1 MKAGLG
7 QIKSHPLVAGNAS
20 IRDNGQYRPMVKD
33 FLHADK
39 KIYDSVHGFIPFD
52 EYEKEL
58 IDSLPFQRLHYIH
71 QLGIAYLVYPGAT
84 HTRFE
89 HSLGVMAL
97 ATLMFEKIC
106 KSVRPDVFHFVPRK
120 GSQEFLYWRRV
131 LRMAALCHD
140 LGHLP
145 FSHVAEKDLLG
156 DSNHEH
162 WTIKVIDSGHMK
174 SVWKMLRKCPSYEE
188 DLIERDI
195 VEDIKKIAVGEAK
208 WKEITNQTFTPWER
222 IVSEVITGDFFG
234 ADRTDYLIRDS
245 QATGVAYGLFDYH
258 QLIESLRILPS
269 VDRGA
274 DELQLGIDENGLE
287 SSEALLLARHF
298 MHRRIY
304 QYSSVKAYNFHLRR
318 YMSANYSKSLDS
330 VDEFL
335 SVSDTDVISAL
346 NKAANDP
353 ALPGHADAKRVI
365 FRKHRFRAIA
375 LTDKTTEEDLQRFK
389 EENRLKDSEISW
401 ESNQA
406 HLPIERLTFPVSRR
420 HFIIQ
425 KAKNCSDLLLKVPSR
440 KENWV
445 YISPEHDLELV
456 NFLENS

>member
-1 MKAGLG
+1 
-7 QIKSHPLVAGNAS
+7 
-20 IRDNGQYRPMVKD
+20 MVKD
-33 FLHADK
+33 FLYADK

-89 HSLGVMAL
+89 HSLGVMSL

-120 GSQEFLYWRRV
+120 GSADYLYWRRV

-156 DSNHEH
+156 SHGHEH
-162 WTIKVIDSGHMK
+162 WTLKVIDSSYMAP
-174 SVWKMLRKCPSYEE
+174 VWEKLRKCPGCMEE
-188 DLIERDI
+188 LVERNI
-195 VEDIKKIAVGEAK
+195 VEDIKKISVGERK
-208 WKEITNQTFTPWER
+208 WKEETGEGFTPWER
-222 IVSEVITGDFFG
+222 IVAEVITGDFFG
-234 ADRTDYLIRDS
+234 ADRIDYLIRDAKS
-245 QATGVAYGLFDYH
+245 TGVAYGLFDYH

-318 YMSANYSKSLDS
+318 YMLANYSKKLDN
-330 VDEFL
+330 VDDFL
-335 SVSDTDVISAL
+335 AISDTDVISVL
-346 NKAANDP
+346 NKAAKDP
-353 ALPGHADAKRVI
+353 KLSGHADAKCVI
-365 FRKHRFRAIA
+365 FRRHRFRAIA
-375 LTDKTTEEDLQRFK
+375 LPANISAEDLQKFK
-389 EENRLKDSEISW
+389 TSNKLSDSEIDW
-401 ESNQA
+401 EF
-406 HLPIERLTFPVSRR
+406 HKVELPPDRLSFPVSRR

-425 KAKNCSDLLLKVPSR
+425 KAKDCSDLLLKVPS
-440 KENWV
+440 KNENWV
-445 YISPEHDLELV
+445 YISPERDLELV
-456 NFLENS
+456 NFLENG

>member
-1 MKAGLG
+1 
-7 QIKSHPLVAGNAS
+7 
-20 IRDNGQYRPMVKD
+20 MVKD
-33 FLHADK
+33 FLYADK
-39 KIYDSVHGFIPFD
+39 KIYDSIHGFIPFD

-58 IDSLPFQRLHYIH
+58 IDTIAFQRLHYIH

-97 ATLMFEKIC
+97 ASLMFEKIC

-120 GSQEFLYWRRV
+120 GSADFLYWRRV
-131 LRMAALCHD
+131 IRMAALCHD

-156 DSNHEH
+156 NEGHES
-162 WTIKVIDSGHMK
+162 WTLKIIDSSHMEP
-174 SVWKMLRKCPSYEE
+174 VWDKLRKCPNCIEE
-188 DLIERDI
+188 LIDRNV
-195 VEDIKKIAVGEAK
+195 VEDIKKISVGEKK
-208 WKEITNQTFTPWER
+208 WHELTGKSFTPWER
-222 IVSEVITGDFFG
+222 IISEIITGDFFG
-234 ADRTDYLIRDS
+234 ADRIDYLIRDAKS
-245 QATGVAYGLFDYH
+245 TGVAYGLFDYH

-304 QYSSVKAYNFHLRR
+304 QYSSVKAYNFHLKR
-318 YMSANYSKSLDS
+318 YMMAGYAKALSS

-335 SVSDTDVISAL
+335 ALSDTDVISAL
-346 NKAANDP
+346 NKAAKDP
-353 ALPGHADAKRVI
+353 KLPGHADARCVI

-375 LTDKTTEEDLQRFK
+375 LPDHMAEKDLQQFK
-389 EENRLKDSEISW
+389 AFHKLGDSEIDW
-401 ESNQA
+401 EFHKA
-406 HLPIERLTFPVSRR
+406 ELPPDRLSFPVSRR
-420 HFIIQ
+420 HFIIE
-425 KAKNCSDLLLKVPSR
+425 KAKDCSDLLLKVPSR

-445 YISPEHDLELV
+445 YISPERDLELV